1 MLPVHFPQA
10 LAVCATENK
19 QQENGADILSQS
31 LGKISKQLKLLY
43 EEF

>member
-10 LAVCATENK
+10 FAACATENK
-19 QQENGADILSQS
+19 QQENWIDILSQS

>member
-10 LAVCATENK
+10 FAVCATENK
-19 QQENGADILSQS
+19 QQESWADILSQS